1 MTERNGY
8 DLLVIGL
15 GAMGSAALYQAA
27 RRGVRA
33 LGVDSHPPPHTLGS
47 THGETRIT
55 RQAIGEG
62 LDYVPLVLR
71 SHRIWDE
78 LNSQTGTRILNR
90 CGALL
95 ISQPD
100 DGTDRGIRT
109 GFLQRTR
116 QAAERFGIAHE
127 MLSADELRHR
137 FPQFGTAAGEIAYHE
152 PGGGWVCPEAAV
164 ATQLSEAVR
173 LGAGLRTGT
182 TVTGLTQ
189 QAGGVTATTA
199 DGATIRADRA
209 ILSAGPWVAGFLP
222 PELRPLFQPHR
233 QMLHWFAL
241 DRPDLSRAWTD
252 GPVYMWPHGE
262 GRDDFFY
269 GFPSLD
275 GGQSL
280 KVANE
285 QYDALVDPDAFDR
298 NVGAA
303 DSAAFHAHSLAGRLL
318 GLTPRVIKAATCL
331 YTVTPDS
338 AFVLDTHPTMDRV
351 QLVSP
356 CSGHGFKHSAAIGE
370 CAVLR
375 AMEGA
380 SPIDLSAFALSRPGL
395 LAAG

>member
-1 MTERNGY
+1 MTDRSGY
-8 DLLVIGL
+8 DLMVIGL

-27 RRGVRA
+27 QRGLRVIGLDRHA
-33 LGVDSHPPPHTLGS
+33 PPHTLGS

-62 LDYVPLVLR
+62 TAYVPFVLR
-71 SHRIWDE
+71 SHAIWDE
-78 LNSQTGTRILNR
+78 LESQTGTRILTR

-95 ISQPD
+95 LSQPD
-100 DGTDRGIRT
+100 DGADRGIRT

-116 QAAERFGIAHE
+116 LAAETFGIAHE
-127 MLSADELRHR
+127 ILSHDDLRHR
-137 FPQFGTAAGEIAYHE
+137 FPQFGTAAEDVGYYE
-152 PGGGWVCPEAAV
+152 PGGGWVSPEAAIT
-164 ATQLSEAVR
+164 AQLAEAAR
-173 LGAGLRTGT
+173 MGAAIRTDT
-182 TVTGLTQ
+182 VVTGLSQ
-189 QAGGVTATTA
+189 HAGGVTATTA

-209 ILSAGPWVAGFLP
+209 ILSAGAWVADFLP
-222 PELRPLFQPHR
+222 PDLRPLFQPHR

-252 GPVYMWPHGE
+252 GPVYMWPHGD
-262 GRDDFFY
+262 GQDDFFY

-275 GGQSL
+275 GGGSL

-285 QYDALVDPDAFDR
+285 QYNALVDPNDFNR
-298 NVGAA
+298 VVGAGE
-303 DSAAFHAHSLAGRLL
+303 SRAFYDHSLAGRLL
-318 GLTPRVIKAATCL
+318 GLTPRVTKAATCL

-338 AFVLDTHPTMDRV
+338 AFVIDSHPTMDLV

-375 AMEGA
+375 AVEGA
-380 SPIDLSAFALSRPGL
+380 SPIDLSAFSLGRLTA
-395 LAAG
+395 

>member
-1 MTERNGY
+1 MTDHSGY
-8 DLLVIGL
+8 DLMVIGL

-27 RRGVRA
+27 RRGVRVIGLDRHA
-33 LGVDSHPPPHTLGS
+33 PPHTLGS

-62 LDYVPLVLR
+62 VDYVPFVLR
-71 SHRIWDE
+71 SHDIWDE
-78 LNSQTGTRILNR
+78 LASRTGQRILNR

-109 GFLQRTR
+109 AFLHRTR
-116 QAAERFGIAHE
+116 QAATTFGIAHE
-127 MLSADELRHR
+127 MLSADDLRRR
-137 FPQFGTAAGEIAYHE
+137 FPQFGTTAEEVGYYE
-152 PGGGWVCPEAAV
+152 PGGGWVSPEAAIT
-164 ATQLSEAVR
+164 AQLSEAAR
-173 LGAGLRTGT
+173 LGAAIRTQ
-182 TVTGLTQ
+182 TVVTKLDQHG
-189 QAGGVTATTA
+189 GGVVATLS
-199 DGATIRADRA
+199 DGSTIRADRA
-209 ILSAGPWVAGFLP
+209 ILSAGSWVADFLP
-222 PELRPLFQPHR
+222 PAMRPVFQPHR

-241 DRPDLSRAWTD
+241 DRPDLSRRWTD

-262 GRDDFFY
+262 GQDDFFY

-275 GGQSL
+275 GGGTL

-285 QYDALVDPDAFDR
+285 QYNALVDPNAFTR
-298 NVGAA
+298 EVGN
-303 DSAAFHAHSLAGRLL
+303 DESRRFYDHSLAGRLL
-318 GLTPRVIKAATCL
+318 GLTPRVVKAATCL

-338 AFVLDTHPTMDRV
+338 AFVIDTHPTMDLV

-375 AMEGA
+375 AIEGQ
-380 SPIDLSAFALSRPGL
+380 SPIDLSAFT
-395 LAAG
+395 LARLTGG